1 MILAS
6 ASPRRRE
13 LLGLLGVPFSVEPA
27 ALDESLND
35 GEAAADYVQRIAREK
50 ALAVA
55 ARNPS
60 SRVLA
65 ADTAVVVDGQP
76 LGKPVDADD
85 ARAMLRRLSGRSH
98 EVMTAVVLSRP
109 GRPLSSRLSLT
120 RVHFAIMP
128 ETWICAYVASGDPMD
143 KAGAYGIQNEAGVW
157 IHRIDGSY
165 TGVVGLPLFETGEL
179 LREAGL
185 TTA

>member
-1 MILAS
+1 
-6 ASPRRRE
+6 
-13 LLGLLGVPFSVEPA
+13 
-27 ALDESLND
+27 
-35 GEAAADYVQRIAREK
+35 
-50 ALAVA
+50 
-55 ARNPS
+55 
-60 SRVLA
+60 
-65 ADTAVVVDGQP
+65 
-76 LGKPVDADD
+76 
-85 ARAMLRRLSGRSH
+85 
-98 EVMTAVVLSRP
+98 VLSRP

-120 RVHFAIMP
+120 EVHFAIMP
-128 ETWICAYVASGDPMD
+128 ETWISAYVASGDPMD